1 MNMKNIENITILV
14 ARILMPLLFIFAGY
28 GKLGNGYIET
38 QQYMHAMGVPAFLLP
53 LTIIL
58 EFGGGI
64 AILLGF
70 LTQTIAIFTVAFSL
84 LTVFIFHFNFAEGDN
99 QLMFLKD
106 LSIAGG
112 YMLLAILGP
121 GKFSIDHWLNKKW

>member
-1 MNMKNIENITILV
+1 MKNIENITILV
-14 ARILMPLLFIFAGY
+14 ARILMPMLFIFVGY

-38 QQYMHAMGVPAFLLP
+38 QQYMHAMGIPAFLLP
-53 LTIIL
+53 LTILL

-70 LTQTIAIFTVAFSL
+70 LTRTIAIFTVAFSL
-84 LTVFIFHFNFAEGDN
+84 LTTFIFHFNFAEGDN

-121 GKFSIDHWLNKKW
+121 GKFSIDHWLNKNGNS

>member
-1 MNMKNIENITILV
+1 MKNIENITILV

-28 GKLGNGYIET
+28 GKLGSGYIET

-53 LTIIL
+53 LTILL
-58 EFGGGI
+58 ELGGGI
-64 AILLGF
+64 AILFGF
-70 LTQTIAIFTVAFSL
+70 LTRTTAIFTVAFSL
-84 LTVFIFHFNFAEGDN
+84 LTAFIFHFNFAEGDN

-112 YMLLAILGP
+112 YMLLAILGT